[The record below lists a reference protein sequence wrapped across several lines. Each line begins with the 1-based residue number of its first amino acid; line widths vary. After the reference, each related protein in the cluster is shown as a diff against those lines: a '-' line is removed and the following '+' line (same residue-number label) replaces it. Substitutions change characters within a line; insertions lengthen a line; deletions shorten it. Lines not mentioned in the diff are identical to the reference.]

1 MKFKSLF
8 SNKVLQKAFFSAFLM
23 AFFLPAQAHAGGF
36 FGFLDRVDSGIG
48 SFLNTV
54 NSGIRGVLN
63 TVGGVF
69 DELGLGWLWN
79 DILDWV
85 FGTGTCGQQIQG
97 GVGEVLCN
105 VVISSDMLPALI
117 SGLAYLMGLIM
128 TVVAIVKLKDHVVN
142 PEKTPISEAVKRF
155 IAGGALFALP
165 VISSA
170 VRDLLVGEDE
180 SVASYE
186 QSGGFSGTVSQSG
199 GLDSMM
205 VMFVAD
211 IWQPLQILLGSFAY
225 VAGLVFL
232 VVGISR
238 LLQTAQQGPRG
249 PAGIGTIM
257 TFVTAGV
264 LFSLDN
270 LMGAFSSSMFATNN
284 VATYAMLSDTTGDA
298 IVDSHVESVISAV
311 LGFMALVGWIS
322 FIRGFFILRDVA
334 EGNGQASLMVATTH
348 MFGGALAVNLGPLMN
363 AVQSTFGVTPFGV
376 IFTT

>member
-1 MKFKSLF
+1 MLAK
-8 SNKVLQKAFFSAFLM
+8 KVVLPLLALVL
-23 AFFLPAQAHAGGF
+23 FLPTDARAGGF
-36 FGFLDRVDSGIG
+36 LDFIDRVDSGIG

-54 NSGIRGVLN
+54 NSGIRGALN
-63 TVGGVF
+63 TVGGIF
-69 DELGLGWLWN
+69 NELGLGWLWN

-105 VVISSDMLPALI
+105 VVVSSDMLPALI
-117 SGLAYLMGLIM
+117 SGLAYLIGLIM
-128 TVVAIVKLKDHVVN
+128 TVVAIVKLKDHVSN
-142 PEKTPISEAVKRF
+142 PNQTPLSDAVKRF

-165 VISSA
+165 AVSSA
-170 VRDLLVGEDE
+170 VRSLIVGGDE
-180 SVASYE
+180 NVAAYK
-186 QSGGFSGTVSQSG
+186 QSGGFSGSLAGNG

-225 VAGLVFL
+225 IAGLVFL
-232 VVGISR
+232 VIGIGR
-238 LLQTAQQGPRG
+238 LLKTAQEGPRG

-257 TFVTAGV
+257 TFVTAGL

-270 LMGAFSSSMFATNN
+270 LMGAFSTSMFATND
-284 VATYAMLSDTTGDA
+284 VATYAILSDTTGDA
-298 IVDSHVESVISAV
+298 LVDSHVQAVISAV

-334 EGNGQASLMVATTH
+334 EGNGQASLMAATTH

-363 AVQSTFGVTPFGV
+363 AVQSTFGLTPFGV

>member
-8 SNKVLQKAFFSAFLM
+8 PNILAKKV
-23 AFFLPAQAHAGGF
+23 FLPLLAVALFKSQEAHAGGF
-36 FGFLDRVDSGIG
+36 LDFIDRVDSGIG

-54 NSGIRGVLN
+54 NSGIRGALN
-63 TVGGVF
+63 TVGGIF

-79 DILDWV
+79 DILDWI

-105 VVISSDMLPALI
+105 VVVSSDMLPALI

-128 TVVAIVKLKDHVVN
+128 TVVAIVKLKDHVSN
-142 PEKTPISEAVKRF
+142 PNQTPLSDAVKRF

-165 VISSA
+165 AVSSA
-170 VRDLLVGEDE
+170 VRSLIVGADE
-180 SVASYE
+180 NVTAYS
-186 QSGGFSGTVSQSG
+186 QSGGFSGSLSGNG
-199 GLDSMM
+199 GLDAMM

-225 VAGLVFL
+225 LAGLVFL
-232 VVGISR
+232 VIGIGR
-238 LLQTAQQGPRG
+238 LLKTAQEGPRG
-249 PAGIGTIM
+249 PAGLGTIM
-257 TFVTAGV
+257 TFVTAGL

-270 LMGAFSSSMFATNN
+270 LMGAFSSSMFATSN
-284 VATYAMLSDTTGDA
+284 VATYAMLSDTTGDVM
-298 IVDSHVESVISAV
+298 VDSHVEAVISAV

-334 EGNGQASLMVATTH
+334 EGNGQASLMAATTH

-363 AVQSTFGVTPFGV
+363 AVQSTFGLTPFGV